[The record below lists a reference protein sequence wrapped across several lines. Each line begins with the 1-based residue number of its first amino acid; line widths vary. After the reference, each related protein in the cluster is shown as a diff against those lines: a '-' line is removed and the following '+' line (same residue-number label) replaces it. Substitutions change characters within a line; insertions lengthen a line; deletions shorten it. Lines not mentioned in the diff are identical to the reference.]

1 MSALGDYIHYRTEN
15 YRVKGVA
22 RPDEKIGQFYS
33 GNAYN
38 VVLRDRVLAMDNI
51 NEGVLNELKRRLKY
65 QSVSQNAQDQIILN
79 EKRET
84 LTKALIDDMLKNYG
98 TGIVGRYQATTENP
112 IFKGSEVTKETL
124 KAKGQMLYS
133 QYNQLL
139 DQIAA
144 QNGRVNNQTLLMLN
158 TVLEEMEGLTEMTDV
173 KSIIGALNEFSQ
185 NQSYSNAYAIALGD
199 FGEKYVGA
207 VSDNIMN
214 LTGAEVIKAIKE
226 SGIIKG
232 KDTGEFNLD
241 ENSFSKEYVTVE
253 AKDVMCK
260 AYSTQNKTDAE
271 ITILGETIDASVKY
285 YSNTKPTLQAQ
296 MNLVASLVYL
306 NSIYEDFGN
315 HWLNMHA
322 LDRRISGIKD
332 ADEALKLELAYEAL
346 VSGNPLKGGA
356 GAANTFV
363 YINRQ
368 TGDIQ
373 VYGAKSILSNKN
385 TLSAIIFK
393 PTIESIN
400 LKKYNRYVGNGN
412 SLEKAQQ
419 RISNLIVSLH
429 KMNVHAALKID
440 ALSLDK

>member
-38 VVLRDRVLAMDNI
+38 VVLRDRVLAMDDI

-65 QSVSQNAQDQIILN
+65 QSASQNTQDQIMLN
-79 EKRET
+79 EKREA
-84 LTKALIDDMLKNYG
+84 LTNALIDDMLKNYG

-144 QNGRVNNQTLLMLN
+144 QNGKVNNQTLLILN
-158 TVLEEMEGLTEMTDV
+158 TVLEEMEGLTDMTDA

-214 LTGAEVIKAIKE
+214 LSGAEIVKAIKE

-232 KDTGEFNLD
+232 KDTGEFSLD

-315 HWLNMHA
+315 H
-322 LDRRISGIKD
+322 
-332 ADEALKLELAYEAL
+332 
-346 VSGNPLKGGA
+346 
-356 GAANTFV
+356 
-363 YINRQ
+363 
-368 TGDIQ
+368 
-373 VYGAKSILSNKN
+373 
-385 TLSAIIFK
+385 
-393 PTIESIN
+393 
-400 LKKYNRYVGNGN
+400 
-412 SLEKAQQ
+412 
-419 RISNLIVSLH
+419 
-429 KMNVHAALKID
+429 
-440 ALSLDK
+440 